1 MKIAEMKEFLSKRLK
16 EKRYK
21 HSLGVAMT
29 AGQLAK
35 RYGVCVEKAEI
46 AGLLHDCAREF
57 TVNEMIE
64 QANQRQIFF
73 SEIERH
79 VPILLHAALGAD
91 MIEES
96 YGVKD
101 PDIKQAIRFHTV
113 GGASMSIL
121 DKIIYLADMIEPG
134 RDFPELAILRRLAEE
149 NLDQAMLLALNQSM
163 QFVLKKNSIIHPDTV
178 LARNEILL
186 KG

>member
-57 TVNEMIE
+57 TVNEMVK
-64 QANQRQIFF
+64 QANKRQIFF
-73 SEIERH
+73 FGNRTACTYF
-79 VPILLHAALGAD
+79 AACC
-91 MIEES
+91 
-96 YGVKD
+96 
-101 PDIKQAIRFHTV
+101 TWC
-113 GGASMSIL
+113 
-121 DKIIYLADMIEPG
+121 
-134 RDFPELAILRRLAEE
+134 
-149 NLDQAMLLALNQSM
+149 
-163 QFVLKKNSIIHPDTV
+163 
-178 LARNEILL
+178 
-186 KG
+186 

>member
-1 MKIAEMKEFLSKRLK
+1 
-16 EKRYK
+16 
-21 HSLGVAMT
+21 
-29 AGQLAK
+29 
-35 RYGVCVEKAEI
+35 
-46 AGLLHDCAREF
+46 
-57 TVNEMIE
+57 
-64 QANQRQIFF
+64 
-73 SEIERH
+73 
-79 VPILLHAALGAD
+79 LLHAALGAD
-91 MIEES
+91 MLEES
-96 YGVKD
+96 YGIKD

-113 GGASMSIL
+113 GGAGMSKL

-149 NLDQAMLLALNQSM
+149 NLDQAMLLAFNQSM